1 MDDAP
6 GLRHAINGTG
16 ATDQQFAFKSS
27 TGETY
32 FRDIAAKN
40 DGWVR
45 DSVWGTLKE
54 LEPPVP
60 KSQIFEGGGHGFRRR
75 DFRIPRRALGASSRI
90 IPMKTKV

>member
-16 ATDQQFAFKSS
+16 TTDQQFAFKSS

-60 KSQIFEGGGHGFRRR
+60 SQIFEGGGHGFRRR
-75 DFRIPRRALGASSRI
+75 DFRIPRRALDGEL
-90 IPMKTKV
+90 